1 MRFRSMGF
9 SFVTALADY
18 YFLFCGHRLRTT
30 MATTMK
36 KHLSEKAQMHG
47 LKELVAHVAN
57 ESRIQVGDEERYVSE
72 MFWPLCGTNPN
83 TSPQYEFRGLV

>member
-1 MRFRSMGF
+1 
-9 SFVTALADY
+9 
-18 YFLFCGHRLRTT
+18 

-47 LKELVAHVAN
+47 LKELVAYVAN

-72 MFWPLCGTNPN
+72 MLM
-83 TSPQYEFRGLV
+83 